1 MPVWWF
7 GAFWCFGGLLDV
19 ATPMNNSILT
29 ITELHE
35 YLKIPKQTLYALAQQ
50 GRIPAAKVG
59 KHWRFQKAAIDRW
72 LRSQHRQREHQAAG
86 MKGGNGGNGNN
97 N

>member
-1 MPVWWF
+1 
-7 GAFWCFGGLLDV
+7 
-19 ATPMNNSILT
+19 MNDSILT

-50 GRIPAAKVG
+50 GRIPAAKIG

-72 LRSQHRQREHQAAG
+72 MRSQHRLRERQGVGARV
-86 MKGGNGGNGNN
+86 GNGNSN
-97 N
+97 